1 MGCINMKLLFP
12 IIVLFLSSLNII
24 CLCLTDSSKLL
35 FQFKG
40 KSLHKEEDSDS
51 DENTQ
56 PYWVDDPDYPF
67 LPPNNVYNSSTF
79 ISEWFYNGM
88 YTISFIGSS
97 KIESYINMQ
106 NSKLSIQKCNINR
119 VYSKTTMKEKSYY
132 KPLISETYKKIND
145 QTGNDIF
152 YFAEDFNLNKN
163 IQIGEKKG
171 NGLDFYFKEKDNNT
185 ALCGNFGLNLNNDKT
200 NLIYQLKKKNYINNY
215 IWTLK
220 YQTIDSGVFVLGTEP
235 HFYQNSSFKESYF
248 YEIKAIPNQ
257 SPDTDWSFKMDE
269 VRTYD
274 NKTKIVLSQNKVDFL
289 IDRGLIIGTDE
300 YKKKIDELVF
310 NDLINEKICHRE
322 INKFYDYE
330 KETNDEYFIYYCNK
344 DSFMKNKYTIEKTYY
359 NTFPSIELFDKKS
372 NMTFSLNRED
382 LFYMINL
389 RIYFLVIFKKSNSEN
404 TIWKLG
410 EPFFMKYQFT
420 FNQEKK
426 TVGFYSKLEKN
437 SNERKINNE
446 EKRNLTLY
454 IIIISFL
461 VFLLIGLAY
470 YLGKKLNEQRKKRAN
485 ELNDD
490 EFDYSTENKSNKKE
504 DSILINDNM

>member
-40 KSLHKEEDSDS
+40 KSLHKEEDSYS

-330 KETNDEYFIYYCNK
+330 KETNEEYFIYYCNK

-410 EPFFMKYQFT
+410 EPFFIKYQFT